1 MTVPTVKSRE
11 DGDRIPETPLF
22 DRARAQSGY
31 ELNKMANG
39 LSRPENRA
47 AFVAD
52 EAAYMVR
59 FGLTEEQK
67 AAVSA
72 RDWQEMVRLGGNL
85 FYILKISAVD
95 PVPITAIG
103 AAQAGMAHEDFLRE
117 RLGKK
122 PVADQGS
129 KKGA

>member
-1 MTVPTVKSRE
+1 MTTPPVKSRD

-47 AFVAD
+47 AFVED
-52 EAAYMVR
+52 EAAYMAR
-59 FGLTEEQK
+59 FDLTDEQK

-103 AAQAGMAHEDFLRE
+103 AAQAGMAHEDFLTK

-122 PVADQGS
+122 PVADQT
-129 KKGA
+129 KKEGA

>member
-1 MTVPTVKSRE
+1 MTVPPVKSRD

-47 AFVAD
+47 AFVED
-52 EAAYMVR
+52 EAAYMAR
-59 FGLTEEQK
+59 FDLTDEQK

-103 AAQAGMAHEDFLRE
+103 AAQAGMAHEDFLSE

-122 PVADQGS
+122 ANADQS
-129 KKGA
+129 KKEGA